1 MEIKEEI
8 ERIKTLLGLHYF
20 IHERIY
26 QKTIQGYIKIDEA
39 LIVLRRNHNIP
50 KEECPIIFKGLEILG
65 LVIKEKDYF
74 KVKKPSKSKEELV
87 LDYKKKLK
95 LI

>member
-26 QKTIQGYIKIDEA
+26 KQTIQGYIKVDRA
-39 LIVLRRNHNIP
+39 LVILRQHHNIP
-50 KEECPIIFKGLEILG
+50 KDECPIIFRGLEILG
-65 LVIKEKDYF
+65 LVTREKEYF
-74 KVKKPSKSKEELV
+74 RVKEPKKSREELI
-87 LDYKKKLK
+87 LDYKKKLS
-95 LI
+95 LV